1 MLKEGERR
9 ISTLPERRVTPQR
22 CLPVKPA
29 SFREHIQ
36 GNLEICYTVL
46 GSNMKYGL
54 QWFLPIMI
62 FLGQRGRCGPK
73 YSFLCSSLFFQ
84 LLSWF
89 YLSILFLPSFL
100 SPLFSSLSW
109 KCPRGRGS
117 LDLKMRWLAR
127 VWSHLKTTEVPT
139 CHTNAAQL
147 LYCPPSSSIIL
158 QTLRGAVAIW

>member
-1 MLKEGERR
+1 M
-9 ISTLPERRVTPQR
+9 ISTLPERSVTPQR

-36 GNLEICYTVL
+36 GNLEICCTVL

-54 QWFLPIMI
+54 QWFLPIVI

-73 YSFLCSSLFFQ
+73 HSFLCSSLFFQ

-89 YLSILFLPSFL
+89 YLSKLLLPSFR

-139 CHTNAAQL
+139 CRTNAAQL
-147 LYCPPSSSIIL
+147 LYCLWRRRSIF
-158 QTLRGAVAIW
+158 QTLCCAVAIW

>member
-1 MLKEGERR
+1 M

-36 GNLEICYTVL
+36 GNLEICCTVL

-54 QWFLPIMI
+54 QWFLPVMI
-62 FLGQRGRCGPK
+62 FLGQRGWCGPK
-73 YSFLCSSLFFQ
+73 YSFLCRCLFFQ

-89 YLSILFLPSFL
+89 YLSILFHPSFL
-100 SPLFSSLSW
+100 CPLFSSLSW
-109 KCPRGRGS
+109 TCPRGRGS

-139 CHTNAAQL
+139 CRTNAAQL
-147 LYCPPSSSIIL
+147 LYCLWRRRSIF
-158 QTLRGAVAIW
+158 QTLCCAVAIW